1 MPLLLLVVVASFSH
15 YYWEQFL
22 FVGLCMPPLP
32 EPGTVSLSISSL
44 YCAHHGW
51 IQRWLAR
58 KLGNVSDAA
67 ELAHDVFVRLLSHPR
82 EFGSEGH
89 ARAYLSTLSRNV
101 CVDFFRRKHVEQAW
115 LEVLASRPEACAP
128 SEEHRALVLEALVHL
143 QAMLD
148 RLPTKVSE
156 AFCLAQIEGLS
167 YREIA
172 LRIGVSE
179 RTVTKYIGQAMFQC
193 MVLEAELDGALA

>member
-1 MPLLLLVVVASFSH
+1 
-15 YYWEQFL
+15 
-22 FVGLCMPPLP
+22 MPPLP
-32 EPGTVSLSISSL
+32 EPSPFNVGSL
-44 YCAHHGW
+44 YSAHHGW

-67 ELAHDVFVRLLSHPR
+67 ELAHDVFVRLLTHPR
-82 EFGSEGH
+82 EFGSDGH

-101 CVDFFRRKHVEQAW
+101 CVDFFRRKQVEQAW
-115 LEVLASRPEACAP
+115 LEVLASRPEHCAP

-148 RLPTKVSE
+148 RLPVKVSE
-156 AFCLAQIEGLS
+156 AFCLAQIDGLS

-193 MVLEAELDGALA
+193 MVLEAELDGALS

>member
-1 MPLLLLVVVASFSH
+1 MRCLIAPPFARLSCRARCANACTCRHAARQSASS
-15 YYWEQFL
+15 
-22 FVGLCMPPLP
+22 
-32 EPGTVSLSISSL
+32 
-44 YCAHHGW
+44 AHHGW

-67 ELAHDVFVRLLSHPR
+67 ELAHDVFVRLLTHPR
-82 EFGSEGH
+82 EFGSDGH

-101 CVDFFRRKHVEQAW
+101 CVDFFRRKQVEQAW

-148 RLPTKVSE
+148 RLPVKVSE
-156 AFCLAQIEGLS
+156 AFCLAQNTLNARYYLRDMVSAMKDQGF
-167 YREIA
+167 RE
-172 LRIGVSE
+172 V
-179 RTVTKYIGQAMFQC
+179 V
-193 MVLEAELDGALA
+193 VLVGTWP

>member
-1 MPLLLLVVVASFSH
+1 MPHFPESSAPSYS
-15 YYWEQFL
+15 
-22 FVGLCMPPLP
+22 VG
-32 EPGTVSLSISSL
+32 SL
-44 YCAHHGW
+44 YVAHHGW
-51 IQRWLAR
+51 IQRYLAR

-67 ELAHDVFVRLLSHPR
+67 ELAHDVFVRLLGHPR
-82 EFGSEGH
+82 KFDNEVH
-89 ARAYLSTLSRNV
+89 ARAYLSRLSHNV
-101 CVDFFRRKHVEQAW
+101 CVDFFRRKHVERAW
-115 LEVLASRPEACAP
+115 LEVLASRPEDCAP

-148 RLPTKVSE
+148 RLPAKVSE

-167 YREIA
+167 YRQIA

-193 MVLEAELDGALA
+193 MVLEAELDGALL